1 MIKRIVLFLVL
12 NFAALAIGSL
22 FTQNGVSSDW
32 YQHINKAPW
41 TPPGWVFGAAWTTI
55 MVSFAL
61 YMAYLIKYQSDKKR
75 IIILFAIQW
84 VLNILWNPIFFYS
97 QATLIALICIS
108 LLSLN
113 IAYLLYIYWKVLK
126 AKSLLLAPYL
136 VWLLIATSLNA
147 YIVFFN

>member
-22 FTQNGVSSDW
+22 FTQSGVSSDW